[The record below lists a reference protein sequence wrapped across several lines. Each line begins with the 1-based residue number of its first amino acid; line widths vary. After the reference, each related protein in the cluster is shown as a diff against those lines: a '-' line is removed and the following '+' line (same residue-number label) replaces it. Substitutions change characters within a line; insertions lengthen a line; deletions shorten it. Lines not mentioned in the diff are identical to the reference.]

1 MIKLTRVELLK
12 LRTVRLP
19 YGLLAASAALTAL
32 FAALEASRAGNT
44 TSGVAALYTAAGLST
59 VTTVTGWSMLF
70 AAILGVTAS
79 SGEFRHA
86 SATLTYLANP
96 NRVRVLFAK
105 ALAAA
110 GVGAIFGLVSAG
122 IATGVGLAFVAG
134 HHYQVALVG
143 GTVTRHAAGA
153 MVGAALLA
161 AVGVGIG
168 SLIRSQLAGV
178 IGVFVWG
185 LVVESV
191 IGGLFT
197 SVRPYL
203 SLHRRDHAGRDQ
215 AAEALRSVL
224 HMASVAAAP
233 FRSWRRQPLVAGV
246 AALIS
251 FVAPRTTV
259 PADITLSQSGRQESY
274 LDSVTTS
281 RYGGGRHAGESKENG
296 TWARSSPISART
308 PRRSS
313 RWTTAR

>member
-12 LRTVRLP
+12 LRTIRLP

-70 AAILGVTAS
+70 AGILGVTAS

-134 HHYQVALVG
+134 HHYQVALAG
-143 GTVTRHAAGA
+143 GTIARHAAGA

-203 SLHRRDHAGRDQ
+203 PYTAATTLAGIKLGG
-215 AAEALRSVL
+215 AAFGPAHGVGGGSPLPF
-224 HMASVAAAP
+224 MAAAA
-233 FRSWRRQPLVAGV
+233 LVAGV

-251 FVAPRTTV
+251 FVASRTTV
-259 PADITLSQSGRQESY
+259 PADIT
-274 LDSVTTS
+274 
-281 RYGGGRHAGESKENG
+281 
-296 TWARSSPISART
+296 
-308 PRRSS
+308 
-313 RWTTAR
+313 